1 MLKYGEPAITDM
13 PDEVFWAA
21 VYKAICGINGAPKEI
36 TLKAQNWLV
45 ENGYRIPA

>member
-1 MLKYGEPAITDM
+1 MLKYGEPAIADM
-13 PDEVFWAA
+13 PDELFWAS

-36 TLKAQNWLV
+36 TLKAQNWLA